1 MATRDIKTRFVLEG
15 EQKFR
20 STMKQSAQAI
30 KVLNSEQKLAAAQFK
45 QSGDAEKYAAKQT
58 EILKAKIEE
67 QKAAVAA
74 AEEAIRHLTENGV
87 EQNSAK
93 MQQWKIKL
101 NEAQSALV
109 KMETDLANV
118 GAESADAANQT
129 DELGDSLAS
138 LDKKASI
145 DAVVKGVD
153 KLTDGI
159 GNALNKVKELATG
172 LVDELKKAASWADD
186 LTTQAMIFGYDRET
200 LQRMQHAAKLVD
212 TDVETI
218 VSARQKLEKAMS
230 SDSEDTLQAFAQLG
244 IHTQRYGKYRDW
256 EEVFWEA
263 GDALLHMTDGL
274 DATSAASAEI
284 VRDNTAMA
292 IFGKSWRELIPL
304 FTAGRAGYQAAMDSA
319 AVVSDED
326 IDKLTQLDDALVELQ
341 NEFEVLKTT
350 VLAQLAPTLTELAGA
365 LERVFEEF
373 NKYLQSEEGQAKL
386 KELGEAV
393 KGFFTELSNVDL
405 TSAIETVRGAIDGI
419 IEAMEWLKEN
429 GNTVIDIIKGLG
441 IAWLGVKVAEGG
453 AAVLQLVT
461 GLKGLFGS
469 GAAGAAGAAGAG
481 AAKGIR
487 SGIFAG
493 AGAKLAGTSAH
504 LANAANTIGP
514 YAGAA
519 VMGAMVIGDKTE
531 FGRTLR
537 DGGTLDDALKNS
549 AKAFE
554 NWQRE
559 VEQNAKTFAEDWAN
573 VFSGGKSSEPEKP
586 APTPG
591 ATKEEMEAALA
602 DELAGLSPIQ
612 LKLKMQAMPEKPAG
626 TESFWTNGGPVEV
639 LKEEAEKDSPALD
652 ESMSIIGGNAAAGLA
667 AGIDE
672 RADEVINAAK
682 RLGGAVTSAFQ
693 QVLMVHSP
701 SRVMEEIGEFV
712 GLGFAQGINN
722 EMDTVTRA
730 AERMAGAAII
740 SPGSGR
746 GGNMVDVTLM
756 IGPDRLAEIL
766 VPLVNDGLGE
776 EIGLA
781 RR

>member
-74 AEEAIRHLTENGV
+74 AEEAIRHLTVSGV
-87 EQNSAK
+87 EQNSHK

-101 NEAQSALV
+101 NEAQTALV

-118 GAESADAANQT
+118 GAESADATSQT
-129 DELGDSLAS
+129 DELGDRLAS
-138 LDKKASI
+138 PDKKASI
-145 DAVVKGVD
+145 DAVVKGVE
-153 KLTDGI
+153 KLSDGI
-159 GNALNKVKELATG
+159 GNTISKVKELATG
-172 LVDELKKAASWADD
+172 LVDELKKAAGWADD
-186 LTTQAMIFGYDRET
+186 LSTQATIYGFDRKT
-200 LQRMQHAAKLVD
+200 LQQMQYAAKVVD

-218 VSARQKLEKAMS
+218 VSARAKLEKAMS
-230 SDSEDTLQAFAQLG
+230 SESEDVLQAFAQVG
-244 IHTQRYGKYRDW
+244 VHTKRYGAYRNW
-256 EEVFWEA
+256 EDVFWES
-263 GDALLHMTDGL
+263 GDALYHMTDGL
-274 DATSAASAEI
+274 DGVAAASAEV

-292 IFGKSWRELIPL
+292 IFGKSWRELMPL
-304 FTAGRAGYQAAMDSA
+304 FKAGREAYEAAKNDA

-326 IDKLTQLDDALVELQ
+326 IDKLAELDDALNKLENQFQVLQ
-341 NEFEVLKTT
+341 MT
-350 VLAQLAPTLTELAGA
+350 VLAQLAPTLTELSNA
-365 LERVFEEF
+365 LSKVLGEF
-373 NKYLQSEEGQAKL
+373 NEYLQSEEGQAAL
-386 KELGEAV
+386 KELSEAIS
-393 KGFFTELSNVDL
+393 GLFSDL
-405 TSAIETVRGAIDGI
+405 TNLDFSTALETVKDALGKVID
-419 IEAMEWLKEN
+419 ALAWLKEN
-429 GNTVIDIIKGLG
+429 GASVKLAVEGIVGAWMALKATDGIMSVIQLINGMKGLG
-441 IAWLGVKVAEGG
+441 NNGPSAPNGGGGGAGTGGGVFGFLSILKAAIPNALAAFGAWELTKLLPADLLALLSGGPAKEVAEITKNAGIKTVG
-453 AAVLQLVT
+453 DAMTQVEKNPEQSKKSLGLIWDAVVNPTAAEDYKTHENGVAFEEQKKKLESALT
-461 GLKGLFGS
+461 EE
-469 GAAGAAGAAGAG
+469 
-481 AAKGIR
+481 
-487 SGIFAG
+487 FAG
-493 AGAKLAGTSAH
+493 KDPMQ
-504 LANAANTIGP
+504 IKI
-514 YAGAA
+514 
-519 VMGAMVIGDKTE
+519 M
-531 FGRTLR
+531 
-537 DGGTLDDALKNS
+537 
-549 AKAFE
+549 
-554 NWQRE
+554 
-559 VEQNAKTFAEDWAN
+559 
-573 VFSGGKSSEPEKP
+573 
-586 APTPG
+586 
-591 ATKEEMEAALA
+591 
-602 DELAGLSPIQ
+602 
-612 LKLKMQAMPEKPAG
+612 MQATPETPAG

-639 LKEEAEKDSPALD
+639 LKEEAEKDSPALN

-756 IGPDRLAEIL
+756 IGPDRLAEVL